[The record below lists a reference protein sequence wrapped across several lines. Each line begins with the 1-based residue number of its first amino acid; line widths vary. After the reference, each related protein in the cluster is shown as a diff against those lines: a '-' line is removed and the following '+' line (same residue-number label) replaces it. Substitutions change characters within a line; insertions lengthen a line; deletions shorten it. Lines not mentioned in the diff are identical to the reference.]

1 MKLSSIHVKSLA
13 INASNISTTTING
26 QEHYVIRG
34 AVPIVDDIVMN
45 GGLYPAEE
53 INNSYQT
60 MEGKLMPL
68 PHPMVDGKYVSAN
81 DPRAINSYHVGAWA
95 QNVSKSGD
103 QVVMDVYIN
112 KAVAETKP
120 DGKRLINRLD
130 EMIAGTNT
138 DPIHLSTGL
147 LTNKERKSGESKQ
160 KKYSWIARNMQ
171 FDHIAILLDEP
182 GAGTPEEGVGMFV
195 NADGQE
201 GEVETASLVDA
212 ANSLKDGLLNKVKFF
227 LTHNSDAS
235 FDEIYQMLREAIR
248 APSGSDVY
256 RYVVTV
262 WPDKF
267 IFEEGN
273 KLFQQKYLIDDSTVT
288 LVGDPVE
295 VVRKPTEYEVKT
307 NGETNPMKEK
317 MIAALNA
324 AGVKTEGLTDD
335 QVWDAYNQQV
345 QKKADKE
352 KGEDV
357 LSIINAIE
365 RGFDDIEH
373 RISNMDKEH
382 SKYIRATVTRMN
394 YMLNG
399 ESDTRGLMI
408 QLLKTIGDSKDSEE
422 KIEKVGQSMNL
433 SHFEVLSEK
442 SLYKKR
448 KRRDFASQVEE
459 EKQQE
464 ELSREDVLRLNKIHT
479 RYQQAEIEDFIESYM
494 KDDHMEV
501 KDIDIRD
508 EESFEKLILAYDY
521 STRRNSKYKVIE
533 RDDKLIDN
541 GSYRYPALT
550 FVRRKA
556 KS

>member
-81 DPRAINSYHVGAWA
+81 DPRAINTYHVGAWA

-147 LTNKERKSGESKQ
+147 LTNKEKMAGESKG
-160 KKYSWIARNMQ
+160 KKHSWIARNMQ

-201 GEVETASLVDA
+201 GEVETASLIDA

-235 FDEIYQMLREAIR
+235 FEEIYQMLREAIR
-248 APSGSDVY
+248 APSDGDVY

-267 IFEEGN
+267 IYEEGN

-288 LVGDPVE
+288 LVGEPLE

-307 NGETNPMKEK
+307 NGEENPMKEK

-324 AGVKTEGLTDD
+324 AGVKTDGLTDD
-335 QVWDAYNQQV
+335 QVWDAYNQQM
-345 QKKADKE
+345 KKSASDDKKDGGDDGDDAGKAKKKEPTANNEEMPAWAKALTE
-352 KGEDV
+352 KV
-357 LSIINAIE
+357 TALNSQINANAE
-365 RGFDDIEH
+365 GEK
-373 RISNMDKEH
+373 SNMRAAVKAKFGMTDLAVNALDGEPLKELFAQCQT
-382 SKYIRATVTRMN
+382 STG
-394 YMLNG
+394 LNG
-399 ESDTRGLMI
+399 AFRQATNNQSV
-408 QLLKTIGDSKDSEE
+408 SEMPE
-422 KIEKVGQSMNL
+422 
-433 SHFEVLSEK
+433 
-442 SLYKKR
+442 
-448 KRRDFASQVEE
+448 
-459 EKQQE
+459 
-464 ELSREDVLRLNKIHT
+464 
-479 RYQQAEIEDFIESYM
+479 
-494 KDDHMEV
+494 
-501 KDIDIRD
+501 
-508 EESFEKLILAYDY
+508 
-521 STRRNSKYKVIE
+521 
-533 RDDKLIDN
+533 
-541 GSYRYPALT
+541 
-550 FVRRKA
+550 
-556 KS
+556 

>member
-34 AVPIVDDIVMN
+34 AVPIVDSIVMN

-68 PHPMVDGKYVSAN
+68 PHPKVDGKYVSAN
-81 DPRAINSYHVGAWA
+81 DPRAINSFHVGAWA

-112 KAVAETKP
+112 KSVAETKP

-130 EMIAGTNT
+130 EMIDGTNT

-147 LTNKERKSGESKQ
+147 LTNKEKKSGESKG

-182 GAGTPEEGVGMFV
+182 GAGTPEEGVGLFV

-201 GEVETASLVDA
+201 SDVETASLIDA

-227 LTHNSDAS
+227 FTHNSDAS

-248 APSGSDVY
+248 PSTDSGVY

-267 IFEEGN
+267 IYEEGN
-273 KLFQQKYLIDDSTVT
+273 KLFQQKYLIDDNAVT
-288 LVGDPVE
+288 LVGDAAE

-335 QVWDAYNQQV
+335 QVWDAYNQQM
-345 QKKADKE
+345 QKKDGGGDPAGAQVNADAITAA
-352 KGEDV
+352 V
-357 LSIINAIE
+357 NAAI
-365 RGFDDIEH
+365 
-373 RISNMDKEH
+373 
-382 SKYIRATVTRMN
+382 TPLT
-394 YMLNG
+394 
-399 ESDTRGLMI
+399 
-408 QLLKTIGDSKDSEE
+408 E
-422 KIEKVGQSMNL
+422 KIGQL
-433 SHFEVLSEK
+433 ET
-442 SLYKKR
+442 
-448 KRRDFASQVEE
+448 Q
-459 EKQQE
+459 
-464 ELSREDVLRLNKIHT
+464 I
-479 RYQQAEIEDFIESYM
+479 QANAE
-494 KDDHMEV
+494 
-501 KDIDIRD
+501 KDI
-508 EESFEKLILAYDY
+508 
-521 STRRNSKYKVIE
+521 
-533 RDDKLIDN
+533 
-541 GSYRYPALT
+541 
-550 FVRRKA
+550 KA
-556 KS
+556 KRDAVKAKFSFMTEAAVNSLSGDALNDMFSQCQTSTGLNPAFQGNSAQSDILTMEAPE

>member
-81 DPRAINSYHVGAWA
+81 DPRAINTYHVGAWA

-147 LTNKERKSGESKQ
+147 LTNKEKKSGESKE
-160 KKYSWIARNMQ
+160 KKYTWIARNMQ

-201 GEVETASLVDA
+201 GEVETASLIDA
-212 ANSLKDGLLNKVKFF
+212 ANSLKDGLVNKVKFF

-267 IFEEGN
+267 IYEEGS
-273 KLFQQKYLIDDSTVT
+273 KLFQQKYLIDDNAVT
-288 LVGDPVE
+288 LVGEPIE

-307 NGETNPMKEK
+307 NGEQNPMKQK

-324 AGVKTEGLTDD
+324 AGVTTEGLTDD
-335 QVWDAYNQQV
+335 QVWDAYNQQM
-345 QKKADKE
+345 QKKAGGGDPAGTQVNTDAITAAVNAALTPLTDKISHLE
-352 KGEDV
+352 TQMQA
-357 LSIINAIE
+357 NAE
-365 RGFDDIEH
+365 
-373 RISNMDKEH
+373 
-382 SKYIRATVTRMN
+382 
-394 YMLNG
+394 
-399 ESDTRGLMI
+399 
-408 QLLKTIGDSKDSEE
+408 
-422 KIEKVGQSMNL
+422 
-433 SHFEVLSEK
+433 
-442 SLYKKR
+442 
-448 KRRDFASQVEE
+448 
-459 EKQQE
+459 
-464 ELSREDVLRLNKIHT
+464 
-479 RYQQAEIEDFIESYM
+479 
-494 KDDHMEV
+494 
-501 KDIDIRD
+501 KDITAKRQ
-508 EESFEKLILAYDY
+508 A
-521 STRRNSKYKVIE
+521 V
-533 RDDKLIDN
+533 
-541 GSYRYPALT
+541 
-550 FVRRKA
+550 KA
-556 KS
+556 KFPFMTEAAINSLVGDALNDMFSQCQTSTGLNPAFQSNGAQSEILTMEAPE

>member
-1 MKLSSIHVKSLA
+1 
-13 INASNISTTTING
+13 
-26 QEHYVIRG
+26 
-34 AVPIVDDIVMN
+34 MN

-81 DPRAINSYHVGAWA
+81 DPRAINTYHVGAWA

-147 LTNKERKSGESKQ
+147 LTNKEKKAGESKG
-160 KKYSWIARNMQ
+160 KKHSWIARNMR

-201 GEVETASLVDA
+201 GEVETASLIDA

-267 IFEEGN
+267 IYEEGN
-273 KLFQQKYLIDDSTVT
+273 KLFQQKYLIDDNAVA
-288 LVGDPVE
+288 LVGEPLE
-295 VVRKPTEYEVKT
+295 VVRKATEYEVKT

-317 MIAALNA
+317 MIGGDPGQAQINSDAITAAVNLALKPLTDEISTLKSQLQANAESELKTKRDAVKAKFSFMTEAAINSLAGDALNDLYSQCQ
-324 AGVKTEGLTDD
+324 TSTGLNPAF
-335 QVWDAYNQQV
+335 QGNGAQS
-345 QKKADKE
+345 E
-352 KGEDV
+352 I
-357 LSIINAIE
+357 L
-365 RGFDDIEH
+365 
-373 RISNMDKEH
+373 NME
-382 SKYIRATVTRMN
+382 AP
-394 YMLNG
+394 
-399 ESDTRGLMI
+399 E
-408 QLLKTIGDSKDSEE
+408 
-422 KIEKVGQSMNL
+422 
-433 SHFEVLSEK
+433 
-442 SLYKKR
+442 
-448 KRRDFASQVEE
+448 
-459 EKQQE
+459 
-464 ELSREDVLRLNKIHT
+464 
-479 RYQQAEIEDFIESYM
+479 
-494 KDDHMEV
+494 
-501 KDIDIRD
+501 
-508 EESFEKLILAYDY
+508 
-521 STRRNSKYKVIE
+521 
-533 RDDKLIDN
+533 
-541 GSYRYPALT
+541 
-550 FVRRKA
+550 
-556 KS
+556 

>member
-45 GGLYPAEE
+45 GGLYLGEE

-68 PHPMVDGKYVSAN
+68 SHPKVDGKYVSAN
-81 DPRAINSYHVGAWA
+81 DPRAINVFHVGAWA
-95 QNVSKSGD
+95 QNVSKAGEKT
-103 QVVMDVYIN
+103 VTDVYIN

-130 EMIAGTNT
+130 EMIDGTNT

-147 LTNKERKSGESKQ
+147 LTNKEKKSGESKG

-201 GEVETASLVDA
+201 GEVETASLIDA
-212 ANSLKDGLLNKVKFF
+212 ANSMKDGWWNKVKFF
-227 LTHNSDAS
+227 LSNSSEMS
-235 FDEIYQMLREAIR
+235 FDDIYQALRMSIKQA
-248 APSGSDVY
+248 DKKW
-256 RYVVTV
+256 RYVVSV
-262 WPDKF
+262 WPDHF
-267 IFEEGN
+267 VYEEDGDN
-273 KLFQQKYLIDDSTVT
+273 AKPKLFDQKYLISDKVVT

-335 QVWDAYNQQV
+335 QVWDAYNQQME
-345 QKKADKE
+345 KKEGGGDPAQAQ
-352 KGEDV
+352 
-357 LSIINAIE
+357 INSDAITAAVNLALKPLTDE
-365 RGFDDIEH
+365 
-373 RISNMDKEH
+373 IS
-382 SKYIRATVTRMN
+382 T
-394 YMLNG
+394 
-399 ESDTRGLMI
+399 
-408 QLLKTIGDSKDSEE
+408 LKTQLQANAESEL
-422 KIEKVGQSMNL
+422 KT
-433 SHFEVLSEK
+433 
-442 SLYKKR
+442 KR
-448 KRRDFASQVEE
+448 DAV
-459 EKQQE
+459 
-464 ELSREDVLRLNKIHT
+464 
-479 RYQQAEIEDFIESYM
+479 
-494 KDDHMEV
+494 
-501 KDIDIRD
+501 
-508 EESFEKLILAYDY
+508 
-521 STRRNSKYKVIE
+521 
-533 RDDKLIDN
+533 
-541 GSYRYPALT
+541 
-550 FVRRKA
+550 KA
-556 KS
+556 KFSFMTEAAVNSLSGDALNDLYSQCQTSTGLNPAFQGNGAQSEILNMEAPE

>member
-60 MEGKLMPL
+60 MERKLMPL
-68 PHPMVDGKYVSAN
+68 GHPMVNGKYVSAN
-81 DPRAINSYHVGAWA
+81 DPQAVNDYYAGAWA
-95 QNVSKSGD
+95 QNVSKASD
-103 QVVMDVYIN
+103 KVVMDVYVN

-120 DGKRLINRLD
+120 DGKRLIQRLD
-130 EMIAGTNT
+130 DMITGNNAE
-138 DPIHLSTGL
+138 PIHVSTGL
-147 LTNKERKSGESKQ
+147 LLNKEQKAGESKG
-160 KKYSWIARNMQ
+160 KKHSWVAHNMQ

-201 GEVETASLVDA
+201 GEVETASLIDA
-212 ANSLKDGLLNKVKFF
+212 ANSLKDGLVNKVKFF

-248 APSGSDVY
+248 APSGSGVY

-267 IFEEGN
+267 IYEEGS

-335 QVWDAYNQQV
+335 QVWDAYNQQM
-345 QKKADKE
+345 QKKEGGGDPGQAQINSDVITAAVNAALTPLNE
-352 KGEDV
+352 K
-357 LSIINAIE
+357 LSKLETQLQANA
-365 RGFDDIEH
+365 
-373 RISNMDKEH
+373 
-382 SKYIRATVTRMN
+382 
-394 YMLNG
+394 
-399 ESDTRGLMI
+399 ESE
-408 QLLKTIGDSKDSEE
+408 LKT
-422 KIEKVGQSMNL
+422 
-433 SHFEVLSEK
+433 
-442 SLYKKR
+442 KR
-448 KRRDFASQVEE
+448 DAV
-459 EKQQE
+459 
-464 ELSREDVLRLNKIHT
+464 
-479 RYQQAEIEDFIESYM
+479 
-494 KDDHMEV
+494 
-501 KDIDIRD
+501 
-508 EESFEKLILAYDY
+508 
-521 STRRNSKYKVIE
+521 
-533 RDDKLIDN
+533 
-541 GSYRYPALT
+541 
-550 FVRRKA
+550 KA
-556 KS
+556 KFSFMTEAAINSLSGEALNDMYSQCQTSTGLNPAFQGNGAQSEILNMEAPE

>member
-34 AVPIVDDIVMN
+34 AVPIVDSIVMN

-68 PHPMVDGKYVSAN
+68 PHPKVDGKYVSAN
-81 DPRAINSYHVGAWA
+81 DPRAINSFHVGAWA

-112 KAVAETKP
+112 KSVAETKP

-130 EMIAGTNT
+130 EMIDGTNT

-147 LTNKERKSGESKQ
+147 LTNKEKKSGESKG

-182 GAGTPEEGVGMFV
+182 GAGTPEEGVGLFV

-201 GEVETASLVDA
+201 SDVEAASLIEA

-227 LTHNSDAS
+227 FTHNSDAS

-248 APSGSDVY
+248 APSGSDAY

-267 IFEEGN
+267 IYEEGN

-288 LVGDPVE
+288 LVGEPVE

-324 AGVKTEGLTDD
+324 AGVTTEGLTDD
-335 QVWDAYNQQV
+335 QVWDAYNEQM
-345 QKKADKE
+345 KKPADGKKDDEDPEAE
-352 KGEDV
+352 KTKKKDPAT
-357 LSIINAIE
+357 NA
-365 RGFDDIEH
+365 
-373 RISNMDKEH
+373 
-382 SKYIRATVTRMN
+382 
-394 YMLNG
+394 
-399 ESDTRGLMI
+399 
-408 QLLKTIGDSKDSEE
+408 EE
-422 KIEKVGQSMNL
+422 IPAWAKA
-433 SHFEVLSEK
+433 LSEK
-442 SLYKKR
+442 VDALNTQITANADTER
-448 KRRDFASQVEE
+448 KEM
-459 EKQQE
+459 
-464 ELSREDVLRLNKIHT
+464 REAV
-479 RYQQAEIEDFIESYM
+479 
-494 KDDHMEV
+494 
-501 KDIDIRD
+501 
-508 EESFEKLILAYDY
+508 
-521 STRRNSKYKVIE
+521 
-533 RDDKLIDN
+533 
-541 GSYRYPALT
+541 
-550 FVRRKA
+550 KA
-556 KS
+556 KFGLSDTAVNAMADEPLKEMFSQCQTSLGLNGAFRQTNSSQSVSEMPE

>member
-13 INASNISTTTING
+13 INASNISTTTIND

-81 DPRAINSYHVGAWA
+81 DPRAINTYHVGAWA

-103 QVVMDVYIN
+103 QVLMDVYIN

-138 DPIHLSTGL
+138 EPIHLSTGL
-147 LTNKERKSGESKQ
+147 LTNKEKKSGESKG
-160 KKYSWIARNMQ
+160 KKHSWIARNMQ

-201 GEVETASLVDA
+201 GEVETASLIDA

-227 LTHNSDAS
+227 FTHNSDAS

-267 IFEEGN
+267 IYEEGN
-273 KLFQQKYLIDDSTVT
+273 KHFQQKYLIDDSTVT
-288 LVGDPVE
+288 LVGEPLE

-307 NGETNPMKEK
+307 NGEENPMKEK

-335 QVWDAYNQQV
+335 QVWDAYNQQM
-345 QKKADKE
+345 QKKDGGQAQFNSDAITAAVNAAITPLTE
-352 KGEDV
+352 KIGHLETQ
-357 LSIINAIE
+357 LQANAE
-365 RGFDDIEH
+365 KD
-373 RISNMDKEH
+373 
-382 SKYIRATVTRMN
+382 
-394 YMLNG
+394 
-399 ESDTRGLMI
+399 
-408 QLLKTIGDSKDSEE
+408 LKTKRDAVKAKFTFMDEAAVNSLSGDALNALYSQCQTST
-422 KIEKVGQSMNL
+422 GLNPAFQGN
-433 SHFEVLSEK
+433 SEK
-442 SLYKKR
+442 SDIL
-448 KRRDFASQVEE
+448 
-459 EKQQE
+459 
-464 ELSREDVLRLNKIHT
+464 T
-479 RYQQAEIEDFIESYM
+479 
-494 KDDHMEV
+494 MEAP
-501 KDIDIRD
+501 
-508 EESFEKLILAYDY
+508 E
-521 STRRNSKYKVIE
+521 
-533 RDDKLIDN
+533 
-541 GSYRYPALT
+541 
-550 FVRRKA
+550 
-556 KS
+556 

>member
-1 MKLSSIHVKSLA
+1 MNLTSIHVKSLA
-13 INASNISTTTING
+13 INASNISTTTIND

-147 LTNKERKSGESKQ
+147 LTNKEKKFGESKG
-160 KKYSWIARNMQ
+160 KKHSWIARNMQ

-201 GEVETASLVDA
+201 GEVETASLVEA
-212 ANSLKDGLLNKVKFF
+212 ANNMKDNWWDRVKFF
-227 LTHNSDAS
+227 ISNASEMS
-235 FDEIYQMLREAIR
+235 FDDIYQALRMSIKQ
-248 APSGSDVY
+248 DDKKW
-256 RYVVTV
+256 RYVVSV
-262 WPDKF
+262 WPDHFVYK
-267 IFEEGN
+267 EDGEN
-273 KLFQQKYLIDDSTVT
+273 AKPNLFDQKYLISDKVVT

-345 QKKADKE
+345 QKKAGDQP
-352 KGEDV
+352 GTQ
-357 LSIINAIE
+357 INSDAITAAVNLAIKPLTDE
-365 RGFDDIEH
+365 
-373 RISNMDKEH
+373 IS
-382 SKYIRATVTRMN
+382 T
-394 YMLNG
+394 
-399 ESDTRGLMI
+399 
-408 QLLKTIGDSKDSEE
+408 LKTQLQANAEKDL
-422 KIEKVGQSMNL
+422 KT
-433 SHFEVLSEK
+433 
-442 SLYKKR
+442 KR
-448 KRRDFASQVEE
+448 EAV
-459 EKQQE
+459 
-464 ELSREDVLRLNKIHT
+464 
-479 RYQQAEIEDFIESYM
+479 
-494 KDDHMEV
+494 
-501 KDIDIRD
+501 
-508 EESFEKLILAYDY
+508 
-521 STRRNSKYKVIE
+521 
-533 RDDKLIDN
+533 
-541 GSYRYPALT
+541 
-550 FVRRKA
+550 KA
-556 KS
+556 KFPFMTEAAINSLAGEALNDMYAQCQTSTGLNPSFQQVNAENDQWKDYDLNAGIDQEKK

>member
-120 DGKRLINRLD
+120 DGKRLITRLD

-335 QVWDAYNQQV
+335 QVWDAYNQQM
-345 QKKADKE
+345 KKKE
-352 KGEDV
+352 GGGDPGQAQ
-357 LSIINAIE
+357 INSDAITAAVNAA
-365 RGFDDIEH
+365 I
-373 RISNMDKEH
+373 
-382 SKYIRATVTRMN
+382 TP
-394 YMLNG
+394 LN
-399 ESDTRGLMI
+399 
-408 QLLKTIGDSKDSEE
+408 
-422 KIEKVGQSMNL
+422 
-433 SHFEVLSEK
+433 
-442 SLYKKR
+442 
-448 KRRDFASQVEE
+448 
-459 EKQQE
+459 
-464 ELSREDVLRLNKIHT
+464 
-479 RYQQAEIEDFIESYM
+479 
-494 KDDHMEV
+494 
-501 KDIDIRD
+501 
-508 EESFEKLILAYDY
+508 
-521 STRRNSKYKVIE
+521 
-533 RDDKLIDN
+533 DKLSKLETQLQANAENDLKAKREAVKAKFSFMTEAAIN
-541 GSYRYPALT
+541 SLSGEALNEMYSQCQTSTGLYPAFQGNGAESEILT
-550 FVRRKA
+550 MEA
-556 KS
+556 PE

>member
-45 GGLYPAEE
+45 GGLYLGEE

-68 PHPMVDGKYVSAN
+68 SHPKVDGKYVSAN
-81 DPRAINSYHVGAWA
+81 DPRAINIFHVGAWA
-95 QNVSKSGD
+95 QNVSKAGD
-103 QVVMDVYIN
+103 KTVTDVYIN
-112 KAVAETKP
+112 KSVAETKP

-130 EMIAGTNT
+130 EMIDGTNT

-147 LTNKERKSGESKQ
+147 LTNKEKKSGESKG

-201 GEVETASLVDA
+201 GEVETASLIDA
-212 ANSLKDGLLNKVKFF
+212 ANNLKDGLVNKVKFF

-267 IFEEGN
+267 IYEEGRQ
-273 KLFQQKYLIDDSTVT
+273 LFQQKYLIDDNAVT
-288 LVGDPVE
+288 LVGEPIE

-307 NGETNPMKEK
+307 NGEQNPMKQK

-324 AGVKTEGLTDD
+324 AGVTTEGLTDD
-335 QVWDAYNQQV
+335 QVWDAYNQQM
-345 QKKADKE
+345 QKKAGGGDQAGTPMNAEAITAAVNMAIGPLTDKISHLETQLQANAE
-352 KGEDV
+352 KDTAEKRQAV
-357 LSIINAIE
+357 KAKFPFMTEAAINSLAPE
-365 RGFDDIEH
+365 
-373 RISNMDKEH
+373 
-382 SKYIRATVTRMN
+382 A
-394 YMLNG
+394 LNDMF
-399 ESDTRGLMI
+399 SQCQTSTGLNPAF
-408 QLLKTIGDSKDSEE
+408 QG
-422 KIEKVGQSMNL
+422 
-433 SHFEVLSEK
+433 
-442 SLYKKR
+442 
-448 KRRDFASQVEE
+448 
-459 EKQQE
+459 
-464 ELSREDVLRLNKIHT
+464 
-479 RYQQAEIEDFIESYM
+479 
-494 KDDHMEV
+494 
-501 KDIDIRD
+501 
-508 EESFEKLILAYDY
+508 
-521 STRRNSKYKVIE
+521 
-533 RDDKLIDN
+533 N
-541 GSYRYPALT
+541 GSQSEILT
-550 FVRRKA
+550 MEA
-556 KS
+556 PE

>member
-81 DPRAINSYHVGAWA
+81 DPRAINAYHVGAWA

-112 KAVAETKP
+112 KAVAETKT

-147 LTNKERKSGESKQ
+147 LTNKEKKSGESKE
-160 KKYSWIARNMQ
+160 KKYTWIARNMQ

-201 GEVETASLVDA
+201 GEVETANLIDA
-212 ANSLKDGLLNKVKFF
+212 ANSLKDGLVNKVKFF

-267 IFEEGN
+267 IYEEGS
-273 KLFQQKYLIDDSTVT
+273 KLFQQKYLIDDNAVT
-288 LVGDPVE
+288 LVGEPNE

-307 NGETNPMKEK
+307 NGEQNPMKQK

-324 AGVKTEGLTDD
+324 AGVTTEGLTDD
-335 QVWDAYNQQV
+335 QVWDAYNQQM
-345 QKKADKE
+345 QKKAGGGDPA
-352 KGEDV
+352 GTQV
-357 LSIINAIE
+357 NTNAITAAVNAALTPLA
-365 RGFDDIEH
+365 DK
-373 RISNMDKEH
+373 ISHLE
-382 SKYIRATVTRMN
+382 T
-394 YMLNG
+394 
-399 ESDTRGLMI
+399 
-408 QLLKTIGDSKDSEE
+408 QL
-422 KIEKVGQSMNL
+422 
-433 SHFEVLSEK
+433 
-442 SLYKKR
+442 
-448 KRRDFASQVEE
+448 
-459 EKQQE
+459 
-464 ELSREDVLRLNKIHT
+464 
-479 RYQQAEIEDFIESYM
+479 QANAE
-494 KDDHMEV
+494 
-501 KDIDIRD
+501 KDITAKRQ
-508 EESFEKLILAYDY
+508 A
-521 STRRNSKYKVIE
+521 V
-533 RDDKLIDN
+533 
-541 GSYRYPALT
+541 
-550 FVRRKA
+550 KA
-556 KS
+556 KFPFMTEAAINSLAGDALNDMFSQCQTSTGLNPAFQGNGAQSEILTMEAPE

>member
-1 MKLSSIHVKSLA
+1 MKLSSIHVRSLA

-34 AVPIVDDIVMN
+34 AVPIVDSIVMN

-68 PHPMVDGKYVSAN
+68 PHPKVDGKYVSAN
-81 DPRAINSYHVGAWA
+81 DPRAINSFHVGAWA

-130 EMIAGTNT
+130 EMIDGTNT

-147 LTNKERKSGESKQ
+147 LTNKEKKSGESKG

-201 GEVETASLVDA
+201 GEVETASLIDA

-227 LTHNSDAS
+227 FTHNSDAS

-267 IFEEGN
+267 IYEEGN
-273 KLFQQKYLIDDSTVT
+273 KLFQQKYLIDDNAVT
-288 LVGDPVE
+288 LIGDAVE

-335 QVWDAYNQQV
+335 QVWDVYNEQM
-345 QKKADKE
+345 KKPADGKKDEEDPEADKS
-352 KGEDV
+352 KKKDTTA
-357 LSIINAIE
+357 NA
-365 RGFDDIEH
+365 
-373 RISNMDKEH
+373 
-382 SKYIRATVTRMN
+382 
-394 YMLNG
+394 
-399 ESDTRGLMI
+399 
-408 QLLKTIGDSKDSEE
+408 EE
-422 KIEKVGQSMNL
+422 IPAWAKA
-433 SHFEVLSEK
+433 LSEK
-442 SLYKKR
+442 VDALNTQISANADTER
-448 KRRDFASQVEE
+448 KEM
-459 EKQQE
+459 
-464 ELSREDVLRLNKIHT
+464 REAV
-479 RYQQAEIEDFIESYM
+479 
-494 KDDHMEV
+494 
-501 KDIDIRD
+501 
-508 EESFEKLILAYDY
+508 
-521 STRRNSKYKVIE
+521 
-533 RDDKLIDN
+533 
-541 GSYRYPALT
+541 
-550 FVRRKA
+550 KA
-556 KS
+556 KFGLSEAAVNAMADEPLKEMFSQCQTSLGLNGAFRQTNSSQSVSEMPE

>member
-81 DPRAINSYHVGAWA
+81 DPRAINAYHVGAWA

-112 KAVAETKP
+112 KAVAETKR
-120 DGKRLINRLD
+120 DGQRLINRLD

-147 LTNKERKSGESKQ
+147 LTNKEKKSGESKE
-160 KKYSWIARNMQ
+160 KKYTWIARNMQ

-201 GEVETASLVDA
+201 GEVETASLIDA
-212 ANSLKDGLLNKVKFF
+212 ANCLKDGLLNKAKFF
-227 LTHNSDAS
+227 LTYNSDAS

-248 APSGSDVY
+248 AKSGSDVY
-256 RYVVTV
+256 RYVMAV

-267 IFEEGN
+267 IYEEGS
-273 KLFQQKYLIDDSTVT
+273 KLFQQKYLIDDNAVT
-288 LVGDPVE
+288 LVGEPIE

-307 NGETNPMKEK
+307 NGEQNPMKQK

-324 AGVKTEGLTDD
+324 AGVTTEGLTDD
-335 QVWDAYNQQV
+335 QVWDAYNQQM
-345 QKKADKE
+345 QKKAGGGDPAGAQFNAEAISAAVNLAIKPLTDEIGTLKSQLQANAE
-352 KGEDV
+352 K
-357 LSIINAIE
+357 
-365 RGFDDIEH
+365 
-373 RISNMDKEH
+373 
-382 SKYIRATVTRMN
+382 
-394 YMLNG
+394 
-399 ESDTRGLMI
+399 DT
-408 QLLKTIGDSKDSEE
+408 TE
-422 KIEKVGQSMNL
+422 K
-433 SHFEVLSEK
+433 
-442 SLYKKR
+442 R
-448 KRRDFASQVEE
+448 
-459 EKQQE
+459 
-464 ELSREDVLRLNKIHT
+464 
-479 RYQQAEIEDFIESYM
+479 QA
-494 KDDHMEV
+494 V
-501 KDIDIRD
+501 
-508 EESFEKLILAYDY
+508 
-521 STRRNSKYKVIE
+521 
-533 RDDKLIDN
+533 
-541 GSYRYPALT
+541 
-550 FVRRKA
+550 KA
-556 KS
+556 KFPFMTEAAINSLAPEALNDMFSQCQTSTGLNPAFQGNDAQSEILTMEAPE

>member
-81 DPRAINSYHVGAWA
+81 DPRAINAYHVGAWA

-112 KAVAETKP
+112 KAVAETKR
-120 DGKRLINRLD
+120 DGQRLINRLD

-147 LTNKERKSGESKQ
+147 LTNKEKKSGESKE
-160 KKYSWIARNMQ
+160 KKYTWIARNMQ

-201 GEVETASLVDA
+201 GEVETASLIDA
-212 ANSLKDGLLNKVKFF
+212 ANCLKDGLLNKAKFF
-227 LTHNSDAS
+227 LTYNSDAS

-248 APSGSDVY
+248 AESGSDVY
-256 RYVVTV
+256 RYVMVV

-267 IFEEGN
+267 IYEEGS
-273 KLFQQKYLIDDSTVT
+273 KLFQQKYLIDDNAVT
-288 LVGDPVE
+288 LVGEPIE

-307 NGETNPMKEK
+307 NGEQNPMKQK

-324 AGVKTEGLTDD
+324 AGVTTEGLTDD
-335 QVWDAYNQQV
+335 QVWDAYNQQM
-345 QKKADKE
+345 QKKAGGGDPAGTQVNTEAITAAVNAALTPLTDKISHLE
-352 KGEDV
+352 TQ
-357 LSIINAIE
+357 LQANAE
-365 RGFDDIEH
+365 
-373 RISNMDKEH
+373 
-382 SKYIRATVTRMN
+382 
-394 YMLNG
+394 
-399 ESDTRGLMI
+399 
-408 QLLKTIGDSKDSEE
+408 
-422 KIEKVGQSMNL
+422 
-433 SHFEVLSEK
+433 
-442 SLYKKR
+442 
-448 KRRDFASQVEE
+448 
-459 EKQQE
+459 
-464 ELSREDVLRLNKIHT
+464 
-479 RYQQAEIEDFIESYM
+479 
-494 KDDHMEV
+494 
-501 KDIDIRD
+501 KDITAKRQ
-508 EESFEKLILAYDY
+508 A
-521 STRRNSKYKVIE
+521 V
-533 RDDKLIDN
+533 
-541 GSYRYPALT
+541 
-550 FVRRKA
+550 KA
-556 KS
+556 KFPFMTEAAINSLAGDALNDMFSQCQTSTGLNPAFQGNGAQSEILSMEAPE

>member
-1 MKLSSIHVKSLA
+1 MNLTSIHVKSLA

-81 DPRAINSYHVGAWA
+81 DPRAINTYHVGAWA

-147 LTNKERKSGESKQ
+147 LTNKEKKAGESKG
-160 KKYSWIARNMQ
+160 KKHSWIARNMQ

-201 GEVETASLVDA
+201 GEVETASLIDA

-248 APSGSDVY
+248 APSDGDVY

-267 IFEEGN
+267 IYEEGN

-288 LVGDPVE
+288 LVGEPLE

-307 NGETNPMKEK
+307 NGEENPMKEK

-335 QVWDAYNQQV
+335 QVWDAFNQQM
-345 QKKADKE
+345 QKKDGGQAQFNSDAITAAVNAAITPLTE
-352 KGEDV
+352 KIGHLETQ
-357 LSIINAIE
+357 LQANAE
-365 RGFDDIEH
+365 KD
-373 RISNMDKEH
+373 
-382 SKYIRATVTRMN
+382 
-394 YMLNG
+394 
-399 ESDTRGLMI
+399 
-408 QLLKTIGDSKDSEE
+408 LKTKRDAVKAKFSFMDEAAVNSLSGDALNALYSQCQTST
-422 KIEKVGQSMNL
+422 GLNPAFQGN
-433 SHFEVLSEK
+433 SEK
-442 SLYKKR
+442 SDIL
-448 KRRDFASQVEE
+448 
-459 EKQQE
+459 
-464 ELSREDVLRLNKIHT
+464 T
-479 RYQQAEIEDFIESYM
+479 
-494 KDDHMEV
+494 MEAP
-501 KDIDIRD
+501 
-508 EESFEKLILAYDY
+508 E
-521 STRRNSKYKVIE
+521 
-533 RDDKLIDN
+533 
-541 GSYRYPALT
+541 
-550 FVRRKA
+550 
-556 KS
+556 

>member
-1 MKLSSIHVKSLA
+1 MNLTSIHVKSLA

-81 DPRAINSYHVGAWA
+81 DPRAINAYHVGAWA

-147 LTNKERKSGESKQ
+147 LTNKEKKSGESKE
-160 KKYSWIARNMQ
+160 KKYTWIARNMQ

-201 GEVETASLVDA
+201 GEVETASLIDA
-212 ANSLKDGLLNKVKFF
+212 ANSLKDGLVNKVKFF

-248 APSGSDVY
+248 APSGSDAY

-267 IFEEGN
+267 IYEEGS
-273 KLFQQKYLIDDSTVT
+273 KLFQQKYLIDDNAVT
-288 LVGDPVE
+288 LVGEPIE

-307 NGETNPMKEK
+307 NGEQNPMKQK

-324 AGVKTEGLTDD
+324 AGVTTEGLTDD
-335 QVWDAYNQQV
+335 QVWDAYNQQM
-345 QKKADKE
+345 QKKAGGGDPAGTQVNTDAITAAVNAALTPLTDKISHLE
-352 KGEDV
+352 TQ
-357 LSIINAIE
+357 LQANAE
-365 RGFDDIEH
+365 
-373 RISNMDKEH
+373 
-382 SKYIRATVTRMN
+382 
-394 YMLNG
+394 
-399 ESDTRGLMI
+399 
-408 QLLKTIGDSKDSEE
+408 
-422 KIEKVGQSMNL
+422 
-433 SHFEVLSEK
+433 
-442 SLYKKR
+442 
-448 KRRDFASQVEE
+448 
-459 EKQQE
+459 
-464 ELSREDVLRLNKIHT
+464 
-479 RYQQAEIEDFIESYM
+479 
-494 KDDHMEV
+494 
-501 KDIDIRD
+501 KDITAKRQ
-508 EESFEKLILAYDY
+508 A
-521 STRRNSKYKVIE
+521 V
-533 RDDKLIDN
+533 
-541 GSYRYPALT
+541 
-550 FVRRKA
+550 KA
-556 KS
+556 KFPFMTEAAINSLVGDALNDMFSQCQTSTGLNPAFQGNGAQSEILTMEAPE

>member
-1 MKLSSIHVKSLA
+1 MNLTSIHVKSLA

-81 DPRAINSYHVGAWA
+81 DPRAINAYHVGAWA

-147 LTNKERKSGESKQ
+147 LTNKEKKSGESKE
-160 KKYSWIARNMQ
+160 KKYTWIARNMQ

-201 GEVETASLVDA
+201 GEVETASLIDA
-212 ANSLKDGLLNKVKFF
+212 ANSLKDGLVNKVKFF

-267 IFEEGN
+267 IYEEGS
-273 KLFQQKYLIDDSTVT
+273 KLFQQKYLIDDNAVT
-288 LVGDPVE
+288 LVGEPLE

-307 NGETNPMKEK
+307 NGEQNPMKQK

-324 AGVKTEGLTDD
+324 AGVTTEGLTDD
-335 QVWDAYNQQV
+335 QVWDAYNQQM
-345 QKKADKE
+345 QKKAGGGDPDGAQVNTDAITAAVNAALTPLTDKISHLE
-352 KGEDV
+352 TQ
-357 LSIINAIE
+357 LQANAE
-365 RGFDDIEH
+365 
-373 RISNMDKEH
+373 
-382 SKYIRATVTRMN
+382 
-394 YMLNG
+394 
-399 ESDTRGLMI
+399 
-408 QLLKTIGDSKDSEE
+408 
-422 KIEKVGQSMNL
+422 
-433 SHFEVLSEK
+433 
-442 SLYKKR
+442 
-448 KRRDFASQVEE
+448 
-459 EKQQE
+459 
-464 ELSREDVLRLNKIHT
+464 
-479 RYQQAEIEDFIESYM
+479 
-494 KDDHMEV
+494 
-501 KDIDIRD
+501 KDITAKRQ
-508 EESFEKLILAYDY
+508 A
-521 STRRNSKYKVIE
+521 V
-533 RDDKLIDN
+533 
-541 GSYRYPALT
+541 
-550 FVRRKA
+550 KA
-556 KS
+556 KFPFMTEAAINSLAGDALNDMFSQCQTSTGLNPAFQGNGAQSEILTMEAPE

>member
-34 AVPIVDDIVMN
+34 AVPIVDSIVMN

-68 PHPMVDGKYVSAN
+68 PHPKVDGKYVSAN
-81 DPRAINSYHVGAWA
+81 DPRAINSFHVGAWA

-112 KAVAETKP
+112 KTVAETKP

-147 LTNKERKSGESKQ
+147 LTNKEKKSGESKG

-201 GEVETASLVDA
+201 GEVETASLIDA

-227 LTHNSDAS
+227 FTHNSDAS

-267 IFEEGN
+267 IYEEGK
-273 KLFQQKYLIDDSTVT
+273 KLFQQKYLIDDNVVT
-288 LVGDPVE
+288 LVGDPIE

-307 NGETNPMKEK
+307 NGEQNPMKEK

-335 QVWDAYNQQV
+335 QVWDAYNEQM
-345 QKKADKE
+345 KKPADGKKE
-352 KGEDV
+352 DEDQEEDK
-357 LSIINAIE
+357 SKKKDPAANA
-365 RGFDDIEH
+365 
-373 RISNMDKEH
+373 
-382 SKYIRATVTRMN
+382 
-394 YMLNG
+394 
-399 ESDTRGLMI
+399 
-408 QLLKTIGDSKDSEE
+408 EE
-422 KIEKVGQSMNL
+422 IPAWAKA
-433 SHFEVLSEK
+433 LSEK
-442 SLYKKR
+442 VDALNTQISANADTER
-448 KRRDFASQVEE
+448 KEM
-459 EKQQE
+459 
-464 ELSREDVLRLNKIHT
+464 REAV
-479 RYQQAEIEDFIESYM
+479 
-494 KDDHMEV
+494 
-501 KDIDIRD
+501 
-508 EESFEKLILAYDY
+508 
-521 STRRNSKYKVIE
+521 
-533 RDDKLIDN
+533 
-541 GSYRYPALT
+541 
-550 FVRRKA
+550 KA
-556 KS
+556 KFGLSEAAVNAMADEPLKEMFSQCQTSLGLNGAFRQTNSSQSVSEMPE

>member
-13 INASNISTTTING
+13 INASNISTTIING

-34 AVPIVDDIVMN
+34 AVPIVDSIVMN

-68 PHPMVDGKYVSAN
+68 PHPKVDGKYVSAN
-81 DPRAINSYHVGAWA
+81 DPRAINSFHVGAWA

-112 KAVAETKP
+112 KAVAETKS

-147 LTNKERKSGESKQ
+147 LTNKEKKSGESKG

-201 GEVETASLVDA
+201 GEVETASLIDA

-227 LTHNSDAS
+227 LTHNSGAS

-267 IFEEGN
+267 IYEEGN
-273 KLFQQKYLIDDSTVT
+273 KLFQQKYLIDDGKVT
-288 LVGDPVE
+288 LVGDAVE

-307 NGETNPMKEK
+307 NGEQNPMKEK

-335 QVWDAYNQQV
+335 QVWDAYNEQMKKPADGKKDEEDTEADKSK
-345 QKKADKE
+345 KKAPAA
-352 KGEDV
+352 
-357 LSIINAIE
+357 NA
-365 RGFDDIEH
+365 
-373 RISNMDKEH
+373 
-382 SKYIRATVTRMN
+382 
-394 YMLNG
+394 
-399 ESDTRGLMI
+399 
-408 QLLKTIGDSKDSEE
+408 EE
-422 KIEKVGQSMNL
+422 IPAWAKA
-433 SHFEVLSEK
+433 LSEK
-442 SLYKKR
+442 VDALNTQISANADTER
-448 KRRDFASQVEE
+448 KEM
-459 EKQQE
+459 
-464 ELSREDVLRLNKIHT
+464 REAV
-479 RYQQAEIEDFIESYM
+479 
-494 KDDHMEV
+494 
-501 KDIDIRD
+501 
-508 EESFEKLILAYDY
+508 
-521 STRRNSKYKVIE
+521 
-533 RDDKLIDN
+533 
-541 GSYRYPALT
+541 
-550 FVRRKA
+550 KA
-556 KS
+556 KFGLSDTAVNAMADEPLKEMFSQCQTSLGLNGAFRQTNSSQSVSEMPE

>member
-81 DPRAINSYHVGAWA
+81 DPRAINTYHVGAWA

-147 LTNKERKSGESKQ
+147 LTNKEKKSGESKG
-160 KKYSWIARNMQ
+160 KKHSWIARNMQ

-201 GEVETASLVDA
+201 GEVENASLIDA
-212 ANSLKDGLLNKVKFF
+212 ANSLKVGLLNKVKFF
-227 LTHNSDAS
+227 FTHNSDAS

-267 IFEEGN
+267 IYEEGS
-273 KLFQQKYLIDDSTVT
+273 KLFQQKYLIDDNAVT
-288 LVGDPVE
+288 LVGEPLE

-335 QVWDAYNQQV
+335 QVWDAYNQQM
-345 QKKADKE
+345 QKKDGGGDPGQAQ
-352 KGEDV
+352 
-357 LSIINAIE
+357 INSDAITAAVNLALKPLTDE
-365 RGFDDIEH
+365 IGTLK
-373 RISNMDKEH
+373 S
-382 SKYIRATVTRMN
+382 
-394 YMLNG
+394 
-399 ESDTRGLMI
+399 
-408 QLLKTIGDSKDSEE
+408 QL
-422 KIEKVGQSMNL
+422 
-433 SHFEVLSEK
+433 
-442 SLYKKR
+442 
-448 KRRDFASQVEE
+448 
-459 EKQQE
+459 
-464 ELSREDVLRLNKIHT
+464 
-479 RYQQAEIEDFIESYM
+479 QANAEQD
-494 KDDHMEV
+494 
-501 KDIDIRD
+501 
-508 EESFEKLILAYDY
+508 L
-521 STRRNSKYKVIE
+521 
-533 RDDKLIDN
+533 
-541 GSYRYPALT
+541 
-550 FVRRKA
+550 KA
-556 KS
+556 KRDAVKAKFSFMTEAAINSLAGDALNDLYSQCQTSTGLNPAFQGNSAQSEILNMEAPE